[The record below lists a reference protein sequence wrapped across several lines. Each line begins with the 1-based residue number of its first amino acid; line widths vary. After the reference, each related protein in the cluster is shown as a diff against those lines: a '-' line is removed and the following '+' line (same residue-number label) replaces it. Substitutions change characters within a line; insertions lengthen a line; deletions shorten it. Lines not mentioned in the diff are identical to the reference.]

1 MRNSGWLAR
10 PAVGHRGFRPGQR
23 LAEHDDAA
31 GDDLRGTAHL
41 EPGPAAGVECLHFE
55 LQAFARCYES
65 SQSQSRNFAEGRGG
79 ARGGQRAKRQVEEAH
94 AWKDW
99 TSREVT
105 LVERPGRRND
115 KGKPVHAR
123 TAAIAATTNDG
134 QTSRIRAM
142 SG

>member
-1 MRNSGWLAR
+1 M
-10 PAVGHRGFRPGQR
+10 
-23 LAEHDDAA
+23 
-31 GDDLRGTAHL
+31 
-41 EPGPAAGVECLHFE
+41 
-55 LQAFARCYES
+55 FARRDES
-65 SQSQSRNFAEGRGG
+65 SQSQNRDFAKSRGG
-79 ARGGQRAKRQVEEAH
+79 ARGGERAQRQVEEAH
-94 AWKDW
+94 AWQDW

-115 KGKPVHAR
+115 EGEPVHAR